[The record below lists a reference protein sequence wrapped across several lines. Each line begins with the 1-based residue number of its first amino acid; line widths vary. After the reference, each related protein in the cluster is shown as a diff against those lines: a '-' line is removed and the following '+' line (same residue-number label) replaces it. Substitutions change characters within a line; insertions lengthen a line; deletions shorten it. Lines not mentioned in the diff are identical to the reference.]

1 MTIEEDILGHRWLIE
16 YHQKQFEL
24 DFRHDLDKFI
34 QNLIRDNRE
43 SKIDLILTI

>member
-1 MTIEEDILGHRWLIE
+1 MIIKTDIEGHRWLIE

-24 DFRHDLDKFI
+24 DFRQDLDKFI

-43 SKIDLILTI
+43 SKINLILK